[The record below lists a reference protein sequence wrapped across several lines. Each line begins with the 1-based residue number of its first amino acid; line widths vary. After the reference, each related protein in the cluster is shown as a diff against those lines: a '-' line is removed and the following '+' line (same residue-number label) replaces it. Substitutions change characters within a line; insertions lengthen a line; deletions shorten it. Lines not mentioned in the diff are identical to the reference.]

1 MIKLSKVITNLKQ
14 KLANQNN
21 CWIVIPEGW
30 NEKML
35 RAVEYILKE
44 NLCNFVLLVRSQ
56 SEIKTDLKNNKQVQY
71 VIVNEEVTSPE
82 KTALTELL
90 CKLRAHKGMTMKKA
104 NELLSMTNYYGT
116 MLVKTKKVDGYVGG
130 IEYSTRDTIR
140 PALQIVKTSKD
151 AKIVG
156 DYFLLE
162 RGEEKYIFTNCA
174 VNINPTAE
182 QLVDLAYASFQFAKK
197 MGLITPKIAFLSYS
211 TAGSGIGEEADKV
224 REAVKLASSD
234 PRFKKLE
241 IASELQFDAAFNEP
255 IRRKKAPD
263 VTWGGAADIYVFPTL
278 NAGNIGYKIAQ
289 QLGNFSATGPILCG
303 LASPMNDLSRGAT
316 LTDIIST
323 IIVTAISTERN
334 SNEV

>member
-1 MIKLSKVITNLKQ
+1 MIQLSKVITNLKQ
-14 KLANQNN
+14 KLANENN
-21 CWIVIPEGW
+21 CWMVIPEGW

-35 RAVEYILKE
+35 RAVEYVLNE
-44 NLCNFVLLVRSQ
+44 DLCNFILLVRSQ
-56 SEIKTDLKNNKQVQY
+56 SEIKTHLKNKKQVQY
-71 VIVNEEVTSPE
+71 IIVNEEVTSSE
-82 KTALTELL
+82 KNELTKLL
-90 CKLRAHKGMTMKKA
+90 WKLREHKGMTIKKA

-116 MLVKTKKVDGYVGG
+116 MLIKTKKADGYVGG
-130 IEYSTRDTIR
+130 IEYSTRDTLR

-182 QLVDLAYASFQFAKK
+182 QLVDLAYASFQFVKK
-197 MGLITPKIAFLSYS
+197 MGLIFPKIAFLSYS

-224 REAVKLASSD
+224 REAVKLANNDS
-234 PRFKKLE
+234 RFKNLE
-241 IASELQFDAAFNEP
+241 ITRELQFDAAFNET
-255 IRRKKAPD
+255 IRRKKASD
-263 VTWGGAADIYVFPTL
+263 VTWKGAADIYVFPTL

-316 LTDIIST
+316 LNDIIST
-323 IIVTAISTERN
+323 IIVTAISTKKD
-334 SNEV
+334 SCEV